1 MIIISVGGGLGN
13 QMFEYSFYYKMKHL
27 YPEVEI
33 KLDIMNTFG
42 FAHNGYEIEEIF
54 GLHAKQCTLE
64 ELKKVSDIYPMNGQF
79 YKLNKFIE
87 KIRHKLWGI
96 KPSCKIQTDAT
107 AYEESFFDLDIERS
121 YYLFGVFA
129 NYRFFSDLGDE
140 IQSMYTFPPI
150 IDEKNK
156 LWKSKI
162 ISTESVSIHV
172 RRGDYLEW
180 GIDLVP
186 DVFYR
191 NAMKFIQEKKRNA
204 ELHFFVFTDDAEYV
218 RENYYDIKNLYVV
231 EGNTGKESYRDMQ
244 LMSLCKHNIIANSTF
259 SFWGAYLNRNMSKIV
274 IAPNLPYTGCKIP
287 FACDDWVV
295 MDV

>member
-1 MIIISVGGGLGN
+1 M
-13 QMFEYSFYYKMKHL
+13 
-27 YPEVEI
+27 
-33 KLDIMNTFG
+33 
-42 FAHNGYEIEEIF
+42 
-54 GLHAKQCTLE
+54 
-64 ELKKVSDIYPMNGQF
+64 
-79 YKLNKFIE
+79 
-87 KIRHKLWGI
+87 
-96 KPSCKIQTDAT
+96 
-107 AYEESFFDLDIERS
+107 
-121 YYLFGVFA
+121 
-129 NYRFFSDLGDE
+129 
-140 IQSMYTFPPI
+140 
-150 IDEKNK
+150 
-156 LWKSKI
+156 
-162 ISTESVSIHV
+162 SIHV